1 LIKRIEKISS
11 YIEDNEKVIDVGCDQ
26 AHLSELLAKRKIYS
40 VASDIRKNI
49 IDRAEKRINEDLKK
63 YITFRVGNGVT
74 LTEKETDYTLVL
86 AGMGT
91 HLILN
96 IITESIVTF
105 KKIIT
110 ISNNNHE
117 ILRKEMNKKGYIIE
131 LEEIIKEKGKYY
143 NIIIFKKGTKNY
155 TEEEFI
161 IGINHQNTLLLK
173 DHNQYLIRKY
183 KNILEKIKE
192 APKRKNIENKIK
204 ILESGI

>member
-1 LIKRIEKISS
+1 MIKRIEKISS